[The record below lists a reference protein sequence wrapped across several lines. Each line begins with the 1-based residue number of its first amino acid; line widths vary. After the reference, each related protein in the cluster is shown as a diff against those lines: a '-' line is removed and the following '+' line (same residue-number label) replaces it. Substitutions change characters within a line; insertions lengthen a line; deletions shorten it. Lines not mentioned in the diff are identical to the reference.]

1 MPANGIEFD
10 WDEDTR
16 HLAAH
21 GVMPAEFEQVVNN
34 DPLEVDYELIDWQAA
49 RRNCVSGQ
57 RPGHEG
63 RSGENPTIK
72 TKRIVPT
79 FATEADEAEWVQEPE
94 RPWQAAS
101 GHREERR
108 SAGVDQAE
116 TDGADRGIQED
127 CGSSGGIADSASGS
141 GFGAKAGRGKGFAL
155 PDLHQIAAA

>member
-63 RSGENPTIK
+63 RSGENPMIK

-79 FATEADEAEWVQEPE
+79 FATEAEEAEWWYKNRTPM
-94 RPWQAAS
+94 
-101 GHREERR
+101 
-108 SAGVDQAE
+108 AG
-116 TDGADRGIQED
+116 
-127 CGSSGGIADSASGS
+127 S
-141 GFGAKAGRGKGFAL
+141 FWL
-155 PDLHQIAAA
+155 P